1 MGKTYRREKNVWD
14 DGSDRFDRR
23 NRKRKPS
30 YKMKEDAYQERRRL
44 KNRDRNYE
52 YDERGY
58 ER

>member
-14 DGSDRFDRR
+14 DGLDRFDRR

-30 YKMKEDAYQERRRL
+30 YKMKEDVYQERRRL
-44 KNRDRNYE
+44 KNRDRDYE